1 MNEITRILLV
11 DDHPIVREGL
21 SQMINREDDL
31 TVCGEA
37 GDGPM
42 AIRSIG
48 KLSPDMVM
56 VDISLGSINGLELIK
71 NIRAIAPD
79 LLILVLSMHDE
90 VLFAERALKAGA
102 GGYVM
107 KQAGVKKILE
117 AIRLVINGELALSE
131 HMAKRMLHSFVEGRS
146 NADNSPTGRLSDREL
161 AVFQL
166 IGRGYRSQRIAREL
180 GISAKTVGAYR
191 EHIKGKLQL
200 KDGAELVQYAIQW
213 NQSEKII

>member
-1 MNEITRILLV
+1 MNKITRILLV

-21 SQMINREDDL
+21 TELINRADDL

-37 GDGPM
+37 GDAPM

-48 KLSPDMVM
+48 KLRPDMVM

-71 NIRAIAPD
+71 NIRAISSD
-79 LLILVLSMHDE
+79 LPILVLSMHDE
-90 VLFAERALKAGA
+90 VIFAERALKAGA
-102 GGYVM
+102 RGYVM

-117 AIRLVINGELALSE
+117 AIRLVKNGELALSE
-131 HMAKRMLHSFVEGRS
+131 NMAKRMLHSFVEGRL
-146 NADNSPTGRLSDREL
+146 NADNSPAERLSDREL

-166 IGRGYRSQRIAREL
+166 IGRGYQRQRIAREL

-191 EHIKGKLQL
+191 EHVKRKLQL
-200 KDGAELVQYAIQW
+200 KDGAELVQYAVQW

>member
-1 MNEITRILLV
+1 MNKITRILLV

-21 SQMINREDDL
+21 AQLINREDDL

-37 GDGPM
+37 EDAPL

-48 KLSPDMVM
+48 KLRPDMVM
-56 VDISLGSINGLELIK
+56 VDISLGSISGLELIR
-71 NIRAIAPD
+71 NIRAISSNLP
-79 LLILVLSMHDE
+79 ILVLSMHDE

-102 GGYVM
+102 RGYVM

-117 AIRLVINGELALSE
+117 AVRLVKNGELALSE
-131 HMAKRMLHSFVEGRS
+131 HMAKRMLHSFLEGRL
-146 NADNSPTGRLSDREL
+146 NTDNSPAGRLSDREL

-166 IGRGYRSQRIAREL
+166 IGRGYRTQWIAKEL

-213 NQSEKII
+213 DQSEKII